1 MRVTLSVN
9 HRFFFFS
16 LPMVSREVEKTVRMY
31 LNKLK
36 ELIMLK
42 NSNMPCL

>member
-9 HRFFFFS
+9 HRFFS

-42 NSNMPCL
+42 NSNMRCL

>member
-9 HRFFFFS
+9 HRFFSAADGFKG
-16 LPMVSREVEKTVRMY
+16 SRKTVRIY

>member
-9 HRFFFFS
+9 HRFFFS